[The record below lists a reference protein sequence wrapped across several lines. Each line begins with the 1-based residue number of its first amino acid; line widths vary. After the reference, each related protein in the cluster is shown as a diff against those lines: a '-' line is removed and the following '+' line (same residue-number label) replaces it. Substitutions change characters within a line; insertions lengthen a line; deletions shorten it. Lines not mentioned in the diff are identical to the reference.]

1 MKKIFFFLTCMAC
14 MLSFSDFLG
23 AEASN
28 EELSIVGEE
37 RLDIQAKR
45 LRERYPEIRANI
57 ESSLGWKLLSPP
69 KVFLIADREIFEKM
83 SGSPFISA
91 FAIPSQHS
99 IVIHLSSATS
109 ELYVLHETFEHEL
122 CHLLLHDHINDALL
136 PKWLDEGICQWVSG
150 SLGEI
155 LAGMGTAAG
164 GIKLLRHPIPL
175 QQLTVSFPRDRG
187 SLIQAY
193 QESRLFVEYLVAQY
207 GKGSLLNLLEHL
219 KEGSPIDQAFLQAF
233 PKSLPS
239 VQEEWLEG
247 LGSRRVWLLWMSEY
261 LYEILFVFGALLTV
275 LAFIRVMIRK
285 RNYDPGEEDEE

>member
-1 MKKIFFFLTCMAC
+1 MAC

-219 KEGSPIDQAFLQAF
+219 KEGAPIDQAFSQAF

-247 LGSRRVWLLWMSEY
+247 LGSRGMWLLWVSEY

-285 RNYDPGEEDEE
+285 RNYDPDEEDEE

>member
-1 MKKIFFFLTCMAC
+1 MKKIFFFLACMAC
-14 MLSFSDFLG
+14 VLSFSSFLG

-28 EELSIVGEE
+28 EELFIVGEE

>member
-1 MKKIFFFLTCMAC
+1 MKKILSFLACMAC

-23 AEASN
+23 AEARN
-28 EELSIVGEE
+28 EELLIVGEE

-45 LRERYPEIRANI
+45 LRESYPEIRANI
-57 ESSLGWKLLSPP
+57 ENSLGWKLLSPP

-83 SGSPFISA
+83 NGSPFISA
-91 FAIPSQHS
+91 FAVPSQHS
-99 IVIHLSSATS
+99 IVIHLSSAIS
-109 ELYVLHETFEHEL
+109 EAYVLHETFEHEL
-122 CHLLLHDHINDALL
+122 CHLLLHDHIKDALL

-164 GIKLLRHPIPL
+164 GINLLRHPIPL
-175 QQLTVSFPRDRG
+175 QQLSVSFPRDRG

-207 GKGSLLNLLEHL
+207 GKGSLLNLLKHM
-219 KEGSPIDQAFLQAF
+219 KEGSPIDQAFSQAF

-239 VQEEWLEG
+239 LQEEWLEG
-247 LGSRRVWLLWMSEY
+247 LGSRGMWLLWVSEY